1 MNKEEKT
8 MKKFIYAG
16 LSSVVLATILAG
28 CGNNGSDSSNG
39 KVVELKQ
46 GEKVEI
52 EFWYGLGGKLGDQM
66 KKKIDA
72 FNKSQDKVVIKGVQQ
87 ADYDETYK
95 KLQAAVASGKTPALI
110 LTTTDTGKIMANKK
124 IITDLTPYIDVKDD
138 YETDDIIK
146 TFLEDGQ
153 VEDKQ
158 FSLPAYGTT
167 QLMYYRKDALK
178 EAGLTED
185 IFKDWAKFEDAAKKM
200 TKKNGDKV
208 ERYGWSPM
216 WGADNLMDMAYSN
229 GGKVIDESGKKVTIN
244 SKEWVEAWSIIDRGI
259 NKDKT
264 MKINSGGQ
272 GWEYWYK
279 TIDEVMQGKSAGYI
293 GSSGDQG
300 DLDFKQLGAAEQPGF
315 NGKEG
320 TPSASSQQ
328 LAIPSK
334 AEAKQKAAAFEFIKF
349 FEKSEN
355 TADWSMNTGYIAVR
369 SSAKEDPKFKAFAKK
384 NPQILKP
391 IEQAEHAV
399 PTFIDPTGGKI
410 QDAIK
415 KAADKMEIEGKSAQ
429 EVLDE
434 AQKEAQ
440 AALDNVQK

>member
-1 MNKEEKT
+1 

-315 NGKEG
+315 NGKKG

-410 QDAIK
+410 KDAIK

>member
-1 MNKEEKT
+1 

-16 LSSVVLATILAG
+16 LSSVVLATMLAG

-315 NGKEG
+315 NSKEG

-369 SSAKEDPKFKAFAKK
+369 TSAKEDPKFKAFAKK

>member
-1 MNKEEKT
+1 

-16 LSSVVLATILAG
+16 LSSVVLATMLAG

-369 SSAKEDPKFKAFAKK
+369 SSAKEDTKFKAFAKK

>member
-1 MNKEEKT
+1 

-16 LSSVVLATILAG
+16 LSSVVLATMLAG

-39 KVVELKQ
+39 KVVDLKQ

-185 IFKDWAKFEDAAKKM
+185 IFKDWTKFEDAAKKM

-369 SSAKEDPKFKAFAKK
+369 TSAKEDPKFKAFAKK

-399 PTFIDPTGGKI
+399 PTFIDPTGSKI

>member
-1 MNKEEKT
+1 

-16 LSSVVLATILAG
+16 LSSVVLATMLAG

-369 SSAKEDPKFKAFAKK
+369 TSAKEDPKFKAFAKK

>member
-1 MNKEEKT
+1 

-16 LSSVVLATILAG
+16 LSSVVLATMLAG

-244 SKEWVEAWSIIDRGI
+244 SKEWVEAWSVIDRGI

-369 SSAKEDPKFKAFAKK
+369 TSAKEDPKFKAFAKK

>member
-1 MNKEEKT
+1 

-16 LSSVVLATILAG
+16 LSSIVLATTLAG
-28 CGNNGSDSSNG
+28 CGGTSNGGSNG
-39 KVVELKQ
+39 KVVELKK
-46 GEKVEI
+46 GDKVEI

-66 KKKIDA
+66 KEKIDA
-72 FNKSQDKVVIKGVQQ
+72 FNKSQDKVVVKGVQQ

-110 LTTTDTGKIMANKK
+110 LTTTDTGKIMAKKK
-124 IITDLTPYIDVKDD
+124 ILTELTPYIDVKDD
-138 YETDDIIK
+138 YETKDIIE
-146 TFLEDGQ
+146 TFLKDGQ
-153 VEDKQ
+153 FEDKQ
-158 FSLPAYGTT
+158 FTLPAYGTT

-185 IFKDWAKFEDAAKKM
+185 IFKDWTKFEAAAKKL
-200 TKKNGDKV
+200 TKKSGNKV

-216 WGADNLMDMAYSN
+216 WGADNLMDIAFSN
-229 GGKVIDESGKKVTIN
+229 GGQVIDESGKKVMIN

-300 DLDFKQLGAAEQPGF
+300 DLDFKQLAAAEQPGF
-315 NGKEG
+315 NGKKG
-320 TPSASSQQ
+320 APVASSQQ

-349 FEKSEN
+349 FEKAEN

-369 SSAKEDPKFKAFAKK
+369 SSAKEDAKFKAYAKK
-384 NPQILKP
+384 HPQILKP
-391 IEQAEHAV
+391 IEQAEHASSL
-399 PTFIDPTGGKI
+399 FIDPTGGKI

-415 KAADKMEIEGKSAQ
+415 KAADKMEIEGKPAK

-440 AALDNVQK
+440 AALDNSAK

>member
-1 MNKEEKT
+1 

-16 LSSVVLATILAG
+16 LSSVVLATMLAG
-28 CGNNGSDSSNG
+28 CGSNGSDSSNG

-185 IFKDWAKFEDAAKKM
+185 IFKDWTKFEDAAKKM

-369 SSAKEDPKFKAFAKK
+369 TSAKEDPKFKAFAKK

>member
-1 MNKEEKT
+1 

-16 LSSVVLATILAG
+16 LSSVVLATMLAG

-185 IFKDWAKFEDAAKKM
+185 IFKDWTKFEDAAKKM

-369 SSAKEDPKFKAFAKK
+369 TSAKEDPKFKAFAKK

-410 QDAIK
+410 HDAIK

>member
-1 MNKEEKT
+1 

-16 LSSVVLATILAG
+16 LSSVVLATMLAG

-185 IFKDWAKFEDAAKKM
+185 IFKDWTKFEDAAKKM

-369 SSAKEDPKFKAFAKK
+369 TSAKEDPKFKAFAKK

>member
-1 MNKEEKT
+1 

-16 LSSVVLATILAG
+16 LSSVVLATMLAG

-185 IFKDWAKFEDAAKKM
+185 IFKDWTKFEDAAKKM

-300 DLDFKQLGAAEQPGF
+300 DLDFKQLAAAEQPGF

-369 SSAKEDPKFKAFAKK
+369 TSAKEDPKFKAFAKK